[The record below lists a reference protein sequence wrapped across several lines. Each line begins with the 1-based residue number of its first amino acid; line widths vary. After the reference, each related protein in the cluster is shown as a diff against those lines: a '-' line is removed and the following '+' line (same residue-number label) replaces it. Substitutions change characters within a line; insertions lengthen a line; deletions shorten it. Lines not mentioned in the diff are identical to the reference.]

1 MTKMDN
7 STNKPMSVK
16 LRALRFVVFRLACVI
31 FSHINSAY
39 SPKDAS
45 HCTRHRYAHWLIA
58 LLMIP
63 LLTSQSL
70 LAAELT
76 AWVDRSK
83 IGLDETFTLIIKST
97 SMSIFD
103 SPDLKPLE
111 QDFEVLGTSR
121 NSQHSIV
128 NGKTESSLEWH
139 VSLAAMRE
147 GALVIPPIEVDGD
160 QTDAIIIQVSKSSFA
175 EKSGGFD
182 PVFIQSEIDN
192 DEVYVQGQLILT
204 VRIYYGVAL
213 SKGAQ
218 LSDLEVPNA
227 VVKQLNEA
235 SYETRVRNMNYNVH
249 EVKYAIF
256 PQRSGSLEIPSQ
268 TFSALMASS
277 RRSGSLFDNFGSP
290 SRGRPIRAASETHAI
305 TVKPQSDEFTG
316 SDWLPAEN
324 IELLETWSKELSELK
339 AGEPITRS
347 LIIASKGLQGSQ
359 LPPLDVAEL
368 QGAQQYPD
376 QPETADELNS
386 TGVIGTRIESQ
397 AIIPANGGQLRF
409 PEVRLPWWNTRTN
422 RQEVAVIPEQVLQ
435 VEGPLAAP
443 TVPAPQSV
451 QATNPTVTTPS
462 NNQEKENADVT
473 DTNIDTP
480 AKGSVDSFWQYA
492 TILTL
497 ILWAATV
504 LYFVLLRKQTLSTD
518 SIVSKEPLT
527 KVARAS
533 LSEACKENNP
543 ARIKYALIQW
553 ARSVTGKKQLS
564 SLSAVA
570 SALPND
576 DLRRELAKLD
586 AALYQ
591 SNSSSFDGRAIDKAV
606 TELTEARKSRRS
618 FLGPELEPLYRA

>member
-1 MTKMDN
+1 MTKTDN
-7 STNKPMSVK
+7 STNNR
-16 LRALRFVVFRLACVI
+16 LRTILTAHCFVVFRLARVI
-31 FSHINSAY
+31 YLHINSAR
-39 SPKDAS
+39 SPENAS
-45 HCTRHRYAHWLIA
+45 HCARQYRSQSIVGLIMVLFFSA
-58 LLMIP
+58 
-63 LLTSQSL
+63 QSL

-76 AWVDRSK
+76 ARVDRSK
-83 IGLDETFTLIIKST
+83 IGLDETFTLVIKST

-103 SPDLKPLE
+103 SPDLEPLE

-139 VSLAAMRE
+139 VSLAAKRE

-160 QTDAIIIQVSKSSFA
+160 KTDAIVIQVSKSSFA
-175 EKSGGFD
+175 EKSGGFE
-182 PVFIQSEIDN
+182 PVFIQSEVDSE
-192 DEVYVQGQLILT
+192 EVYVQGQLILT

-213 SKGAQ
+213 SRGAQ
-218 LSDLEVPNA
+218 LSDLEIPNA

-268 TFSALMASS
+268 TFSALMASG

-290 SRGRPIRAASETHAI
+290 SRGRPIRATSETHAI
-305 TVKPQSDEFTG
+305 KVKPQASEYTG

-347 LIIASKGLQGSQ
+347 LIIESKGLQGSQ
-359 LPPLDVAEL
+359 LPPLDL
-368 QGAQQYPD
+368 TDLKGAQQYPD

-386 TGVIGTRIESQ
+386 MGVIGTRIESQ
-397 AIIPANGGQLRF
+397 AIIPANGGELRL

-422 RQEVAVIPEQVLQ
+422 RQEVAVVPEQVLQ
-435 VEGPLAAP
+435 VDGPLATPTAP
-443 TVPAPQSV
+443 AQSAQAASPAD
-451 QATNPTVTTPS
+451 TTS
-462 NNQEKENADVT
+462 AKQDTESTKLT
-473 DTNIDTP
+473 DTNKLTP
-480 AKGSVDSFWQYA
+480 TAGSVNSFWQYA

-504 LYFVLLRKQTLSTD
+504 LYFVLSRRQALSSD
-518 SIVSKEPLT
+518 IIVSKEPLT
-527 KVARAS
+527 KAARAS

-543 ARIKYALIQW
+543 AKIKHALIQW
-553 ARSVTGKKQLS
+553 AKAVTGKKHLS

-576 DLRRELAKLD
+576 DLRRELTKLD

-591 SNSSSFDGRAIDKAV
+591 SNASSFDGSAIDKAV
-606 TELTEARKSRRS
+606 TELAEARKSRRS
-618 FLGPELEPLYRA
+618 FRGPELEPLYRA

>member
-1 MTKMDN
+1 
-7 STNKPMSVK
+7 
-16 LRALRFVVFRLACVI
+16 
-31 FSHINSAY
+31 
-39 SPKDAS
+39 
-45 HCTRHRYAHWLIA
+45 
-58 LLMIP
+58 
-63 LLTSQSL
+63 
-70 LAAELT
+70 
-76 AWVDRSK
+76 
-83 IGLDETFTLIIKST
+83 
-97 SMSIFD
+97 MSIFD
-103 SPDLKPLE
+103 SPDLEPLE

-139 VSLAAMRE
+139 VSLAAKRE

-160 QTDAIIIQVSKSSFA
+160 KTDAIIIQVSKSSFA
-175 EKSGGFD
+175 EKSGGFE
-182 PVFIQSEIDN
+182 PVFIQSEVDT
-192 DEVYVQGQLILT
+192 DDVYVQGQLILT

-213 SKGAQ
+213 SRGAQ
-218 LSDLEVPNA
+218 LSDLDIPNA

-268 TFSALMASS
+268 TFSALMASG

-290 SRGRPIRAASETHAI
+290 SRGRPIRASSEAHTI
-305 TVKPQSDEFTG
+305 TVKPQAAEFTG

-347 LIIASKGLQGSQ
+347 LIIESKGLQGSQ
-359 LPPLDVAEL
+359 LPPLDVADL

-386 TGVIGTRIESQ
+386 MGVVGTRIESQ
-397 AIIPANGGQLRF
+397 AIIPANGGQLRL
-409 PEVRLPWWNTRTN
+409 PEVRLPWWNTRTD
-422 RQEVAVIPEQVLQ
+422 RQEVAVIPAQVLQ
-435 VEGPLAAP
+435 VDGPLAAP
-443 TVPAPQSV
+443 AETAQSV
-451 QATNPTVTTPS
+451 QAASPADLTPLGQD
-462 NNQEKENADVT
+462 ND
-473 DTNIDTP
+473 DTNIVDTNLDASAP
-480 AKGSVDSFWQYA
+480 GGVNPFWQYA

-504 LYFVLLRKQTLSTD
+504 LYFVLSRKQTLTTD
-518 SIVSKEPLT
+518 VIVSKQPLV

-533 LSEACKENNP
+533 LTEACNENNP
-543 ARIKYALIQW
+543 ARIKHALIQW
-553 ARSVTGKKQLS
+553 ARVVTGKKHLS

-576 DLRRELAKLD
+576 ALKRELKALD
-586 AALYQ
+586 QALYK
-591 SNSSSFDGRAIDKAV
+591 SNSSSFDGSAIDKAV
-606 TELTEARKSRRS
+606 TELAAARKSRRS
-618 FLGPELEPLYRA
+618 FSGPELEPLYRA

>member
-1 MTKMDN
+1 
-7 STNKPMSVK
+7 MSSQ
-16 LRALRFVVFRLACVI
+16 AL
-31 FSHINSAY
+31 S
-39 SPKDAS
+39 
-45 HCTRHRYAHWLIA
+45 
-58 LLMIP
+58 
-63 LLTSQSL
+63 
-70 LAAELT
+70 AAELT
-76 AWVDRSK
+76 ARVDRSK
-83 IGLDETFTLIIKST
+83 IGLDETFTLVIKST

-103 SPDLKPLE
+103 SPDLEPLE

-139 VSLAAMRE
+139 VSLAAKRE

-160 QTDAIIIQVSKSSFA
+160 KTDAIIVQVSKSSFA
-175 EKSGGFD
+175 EKSGGFE
-182 PVFIQSEIDN
+182 PVFIQSEVDSE
-192 DEVYVQGQLILT
+192 EVYVQGQLILT

-213 SKGAQ
+213 SRGAQ
-218 LSDLEVPNA
+218 LSDLEIPNA

-268 TFSALMASS
+268 TFSALMASG

-290 SRGRPIRAASETHAI
+290 SRGRPIRAASETHSI
-305 TVKPQSDEFTG
+305 KVKPQAAEFTG

-347 LIIASKGLQGSQ
+347 LIVESKGLQGSQ
-359 LPPLDVAEL
+359 LPPLNVSDL
-368 QGAQQYPD
+368 KGAQQYPD

-397 AIIPANGGQLRF
+397 AIIPANGGQLRL

-435 VEGPLAAP
+435 VDGPLAAP
-443 TVPAPQSV
+443 AEPAQEARAGSAALASSPEQ
-451 QATNPTVTTPS
+451 
-462 NNQEKENADVT
+462 NN
-473 DTNIDTP
+473 
-480 AKGSVDSFWQYA
+480 GSVGTDDTIQLAPESGGVNSFWQYA
-492 TILTL
+492 TLLTL
-497 ILWAATV
+497 VLWGATV
-504 LYFVLLRKQTLSTD
+504 LYFVLSRKQALTTD
-518 SIVSKEPLT
+518 KIVSKEPQA
-527 KVARAS
+527 KAARTT

-543 ARIKYALIQW
+543 ARMKHALIQW
-553 ARSVTGKKQLS
+553 ARAVTGKKHLS

-576 DLRRELAKLD
+576 ELKRELKALD
-586 AALYQ
+586 EALYQ
-591 SNSSSFDGRAIDKAV
+591 SNSSSFDGSAIDKAV
-606 TELTEARKSRRS
+606 TELTEQNKSKRS
-618 FLGPELEPLYRA
+618 FRGPELEPLYRA